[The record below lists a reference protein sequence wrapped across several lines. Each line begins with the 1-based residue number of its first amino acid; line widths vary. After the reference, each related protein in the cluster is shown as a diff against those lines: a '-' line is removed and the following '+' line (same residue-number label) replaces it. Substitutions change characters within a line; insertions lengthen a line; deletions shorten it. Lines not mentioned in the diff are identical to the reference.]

1 MCLQWGEVTLSFKVM
16 NVFSV
21 SIIKCCFT
29 LKVEVMFVH
38 LSFVY
43 NQNPKPCDLT
53 LNHPHN
59 QTNLKCEMD

>member
-1 MCLQWGEVTLSFKVM
+1 MLVMGGSYIIFKVM
-16 NVFSV
+16 NVFFV

-29 LKVEVMFVH
+29 LKVEIMFVH
-38 LSFVY
+38 LNFFY
-43 NQNPKPCDLT
+43 TLNPKSYNPT